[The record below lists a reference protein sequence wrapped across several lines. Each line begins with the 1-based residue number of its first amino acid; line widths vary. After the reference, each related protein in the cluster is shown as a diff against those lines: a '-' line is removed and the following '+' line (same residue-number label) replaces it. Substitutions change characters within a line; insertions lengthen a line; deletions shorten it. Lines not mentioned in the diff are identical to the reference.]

1 MASES
6 ETVTTAVAQT
16 AENSVEDVAAPDGVP
31 GAAGDESNQSV
42 PLKAIQSPL
51 AEDCSK
57 STVESRLVDLE
68 TTLEK
73 VDTRIS
79 HLAKSIERLITEPR
93 DHELEEIPTSV
104 PVEFHEPDPPD
115 ADGKGGE
122 TFGTFPTSV
131 PVVFYE
137 PHSAEVDGKGAG
149 DDPDTSRERSPYR
162 RRFRSPP
169 SPRTFSSISSRAS
182 SPKPRGGAR
191 SRSRGR
197 IQEKTFSVVVEVPGF
212 PRDRKSVPNVIPQER
227 ICNWEQFKNIFGND
241 VYAIDALL
249 GEQSLHGD
257 MDKEDARRLATNHDS
272 GRSVNRSQI
281 VPPITPGG
289 PEYIQ
294 RVRIN
299 SRVVMLLLGKFTD
312 AGEAWEG
319 KPRTFIRPFRYLIH
333 FQDRMEEELAKIK
346 ERFAA
351 VTQAATTSAEGSVG
365 KDVNEDSAPD
375 TKGTNGKA
383 AGGDEQSS
391 NMIEIELPTADE
403 RRKEMEAKELDAFYS
418 SESALNE
425 MQCYVNF
432 VREHILP
439 FLRLF
444 EPDLANLPKKIR
456 YIDLWNAIRP
466 GDVLYVP
473 HTSNDGTRD
482 LARLQRAN
490 ATHTFY
496 RVYQLWMP
504 TMALNN
510 NEKASM
516 TCTCLAC
523 RERTCHLTAK
533 CYYLDFDG
541 DRYGAREHEFILRY
555 YEGEKDITD
564 LPFYPVRFM
573 KDKDIY
579 EQAKLDGE
587 EYFKHVSRRYG
598 FYSGWTLLR
607 GPSGEIL
614 TDSKG
619 EEVKNPEH
627 IESDVLVDFKE
638 AFNAAPNWQPSH
650 FQPKVRDYKH
660 NTLDDQTPVM
670 QWDDAKRQTL
680 LATFEDITIRDDDVD
695 TLEYNKFIAEDVFLT
710 KKGSPAPGPVDL
722 PLLPRRMFAY
732 SVGGRKWVHIDARYL
747 KRMKHKGEESE
758 AFNLLQMDEDNKDV
772 IDSLVRAH
780 LQTKEAER
788 QGFEIE
794 TQDLIRGKGKG
805 IIILLHGPPGVGKTA
820 TAESVA
826 QKWRRP
832 LFPITCGDLG
842 FTAESVEKSLTEI
855 FRLAHLWD
863 CILLLDE
870 ADVFI
875 TQRDRHDLQRNA
887 LVSGNEFPPVNQGIL
902 REFILMI
909 SCSLTSVPPYAG
921 VL

>member
-6 ETVTTAVAQT
+6 GTVTATVEQT
-16 AENSVEDVAAPDGVP
+16 TGDSVEDATVPDAVPATAA
-31 GAAGDESNQSV
+31 DESDQAN
-42 PLKAIQSPL
+42 PLEGIQSPL
-51 AEDCSK
+51 AEDSAEDSPK
-57 STVESRLVDLE
+57 PTVESRLADLE

-79 HLAKSIERLITEPR
+79 HLAKSIGRLITEPR
-93 DHELEEIPTSV
+93 DEAKEEIPTKFPPEAYSR
-104 PVEFHEPDPPD
+104 PYSPPIYQPDLP
-115 ADGKGGE
+115 
-122 TFGTFPTSV
+122 
-131 PVVFYE
+131 
-137 PHSAEVDGKGAG
+137 EVDGKGAR
-149 DDPDTSRERSPYR
+149 DDSDRSREVSPAIHRRRRRSRTPIRDESPTLSSVSSRFTRRSPR
-162 RRFRSPP
+162 EVKS
-169 SPRTFSSISSRAS
+169 
-182 SPKPRGGAR
+182 R
-191 SRSRGR
+191 SRSRQR
-197 IQEKTFSVVVEVPGF
+197 IEEP
-212 PRDRKSVPNVIPQER
+212 PRALIAENPEIPNKRISVPHVIPQER
-227 ICNWEQFKNIFGND
+227 ICNWEQFKNIFGNN

-257 MDKEDARRLATNHDS
+257 MDREDAKRVAS
-272 GRSVNRSQI
+272 GYCKGLSWDRSQI
-281 VPPITPGG
+281 VPPLVPGG

-299 SRVVMLLLGKFTD
+299 SRAVMLLLGKFTD

-319 KPRTFIRPFRYLIH
+319 NPRTFIRPFRYLIH
-333 FQDRMEEELAKIK
+333 FQDKMEEELAKIK
-346 ERFAA
+346 EKVAAATGA
-351 VTQAATTSAEGSVG
+351 VTSSPGGAAGNVATT
-365 KDVNEDSAPD
+365 DSAPD
-375 TKGTNGKA
+375 VKGTNGNESTDDKQSIDDGVLLSLDELTEKRKA
-383 AGGDEQSS
+383 E
-391 NMIEIELPTADE
+391 
-403 RRKEMEAKELDAFYS
+403 ELDALYS

-425 MQCYVNF
+425 VQCYVNF
-432 VREHILP
+432 VREYILP
-439 FLRLF
+439 FLRSF
-444 EPDLANLPKKIR
+444 EPDSPNLPKKIR
-456 YIDLWNAIRP
+456 FLDLWNAIRP

-482 LARLQRAN
+482 LARVQRAN

-496 RVYQLWMP
+496 RVYQLWLP

-510 NEKASM
+510 DEKATM
-516 TCTCLAC
+516 TCTCIAC
-523 RERTCHLTAK
+523 RERTCNLTAK
-533 CYYLDFDG
+533 CYFLDFDG
-541 DRYGAREHEFILRY
+541 DRYGAREHELIMRY
-555 YEGEKDITD
+555 YEGEKDIAD

-573 KDKDIY
+573 RDKEAYDL
-579 EQAKLDGE
+579 ANLDGE
-587 EYFKHVSRRYG
+587 EYVKHVSRRYG

-607 GPSGEIL
+607 GPTGDTL
-614 TDSKG
+614 VDTKG
-619 EEVKNPEH
+619 DEVKNPEH

-638 AFNAAPNWQPSH
+638 AFNAAPNWKPSH
-650 FQPKVRDYKH
+650 FQPKNRDYKH
-660 NTLDDQTPVM
+660 NTLDDQTPIM
-670 QWDDAKRQTL
+670 QWSDAKRETL
-680 LATFEDITIRDDDVD
+680 VATFEDNTIRDDDVD
-695 TLEYNKFIAEDVFLT
+695 TLEYNQFIAKDAFLT
-710 KKGSPAPGPVDL
+710 DSGTPAPGPLDMA
-722 PLLPRRMFAY
+722 LLPRRMFAY

-887 LVSGNEFPPVNQGIL
+887 LVSGNGFPPASQ
-902 REFILMI
+902 EK
-909 SCSLTSVPPYAG
+909 
-921 VL
+921 